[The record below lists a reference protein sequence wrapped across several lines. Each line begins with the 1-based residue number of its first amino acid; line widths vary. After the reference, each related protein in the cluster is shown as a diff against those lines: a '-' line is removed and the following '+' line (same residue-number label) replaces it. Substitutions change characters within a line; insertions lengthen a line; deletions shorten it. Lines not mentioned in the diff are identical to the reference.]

1 MQLEDEIK
9 KTYMKVLQPAMAEVL
24 EFKENIEFAGE
35 VAKNIGQ
42 EVKQSAQD
50 YGQYLKETPAK
61 QAIAESGAELAKG
74 LAAGT
79 YGSVGDAEGLIRAVV
94 NLVTTPEGQ
103 SKLENFLKGFEEN
116 IAKSTADAES
126 DIEKITGETPKGL
139 GYVEG
144 VGQLLAPTT
153 LVTKGPK
160 IVTRA
165 VKKLREKKAK

>member
-9 KTYMKVLQPAMAEVL
+9 KSYIKVLQPAMANVL
-24 EFKENIEFAGE
+24 EFKENVEFTGE

-61 QAIAESGAELAKG
+61 QAISESGTELAKG
-74 LAAGT
+74 VAEGALGA
-79 YGSVGDAEGLIRAVV
+79 VGDIEGLIRGVI
-94 NLVTTPEGQ
+94 NLATTPEGQ
-103 SKLENFLKGFEEN
+103 SKLESFLKGFEEN
-116 IAKSTADAES
+116 VAKGTMDVES
-126 DIEKITGETPKGL
+126 NIETVTGKTPKGL

-144 VGQLLAPTT
+144 VGQLIAPTT
-153 LVTKGPK
+153 LATKGPK
-160 IVTRA
+160 IVAKT

>member
-103 SKLENFLKGFEEN
+103 SKLESFLKGFEEN
-116 IAKSTADAES
+116 IVIGTAGAES
-126 DIEKITGETPKGL
+126 DIETITGKTPKGL
-139 GYVEG
+139 NYVEG

-153 LVTKGPK
+153 LVTKGPR
-160 IVTRA
+160 IVGKA

>member
-9 KTYMKVLQPAMAEVL
+9 KSYIKVLQPAMANVL
-24 EFKENIEFAGE
+24 EFKENVEFTGE
-35 VAKNIGQ
+35 VAKNIGK
-42 EVKQSAQD
+42 EIKQSAQD

-61 QAIAESGAELAKG
+61 QAIAESGAELLKG
-74 LAAGT
+74 ITSGT
-79 YGSVGDAEGLIRAVV
+79 AGSVGDAEALVRAVI

-103 SKLENFLKGFEEN
+103 SKLESFLKGFEEN
-116 IAKSTADAES
+116 VVKGTMDVES
-126 DIEKITGETPKGL
+126 NIETVTGETPKGL

-144 VGQLLAPTT
+144 VGQLIAPTT

-160 IVTRA
+160 IVARA